1 MSLLFA
7 VALAQAEPVVAIVVV
22 DEAAREQ
29 GYALQLDGWM
39 VEDALPIDVV
49 EGETVHLVD
58 AEGRKELLDVA
69 AGEAWE
75 VSGDAG
81 DAWMS
86 VLGEDVRTDLVA
98 IVGDPESVV
107 DLATDLGVD
116 VFREGQ
122 RYYLK
127 GDDVLFAVPWT
138 KARLAST
145 IREVGLVGT
154 DEVLENETRASPP
167 LRPTGAHDLP
177 RFVPPRPPARTARTG
192 PPIIPRPLAEVAPLA
207 ARDGRPSAEAPPRHQ
222 DLPQAAPT
230 VRLDAEPNVS
240 LDPEAYAGQYRCR
253 NELMWLHPAGVFSF
267 RGTTGTWLVSAPGV
281 VRMYDHEGKLL
292 ARAAVEPERGFCR
305 EAW

>member
-7 VALAQAEPVVAIVVV
+7 VALAQADPVVAIVAI

-58 AEGRKELLDVA
+58 ADGRKELLDVA

-75 VSGDAG
+75 VSGHAG

-98 IVGDPESVV
+98 IVGDPAAVV

-154 DEVLENETRASPP
+154 DEVLEHETRASPP
-167 LRPTGAHDLP
+167 LRPADAHALP
-177 RFVPPRPPARTARTG
+177 RFVPAAPPARTGRSA
-192 PPIIPRPLAEVAPLA
+192 IPRPLAEVAPLA
-207 ARDGRPSAEAPPRHQ
+207 SLGALPSAAPPPRHP
-222 DLPQAAPT
+222 DLPQAVPT
-230 VRLDAEPNVS
+230 ERPHADPNVS
-240 LDPEAYAGQYRCR
+240 LDPEAYAGRYRCR

-267 RGTTGTWLVSAPGV
+267 RGTTGTWRVSAPGV
-281 VRMYDHEGKLL
+281 VRMYDHEGQLL